1 MLFRH
6 LRHIKEKESLH
17 WTDYASLGVTFGL
30 ILSIPLVLLIPLGVF
45 IDKKIGTLP
54 AFILA
59 SFFVALAF
67 SSLMLYRVILDVLRR
82 E

>member
-1 MLFRH
+1 MFRR
-6 LRHIKEKESLH
+6 LRDIKAKDRLA

-30 ILSIPLVLLIPLGVF
+30 ILSIPLAVFIPLGVY

-54 AFILA
+54 AFVLL

-67 SSLMLYRVILDVLRR
+67 SSFMLYRVISNVLRR